1 MLLAARKRGNNQ
13 HEKRR
18 SINMT
23 CVDDRSKANNRF
35 GKQVAITPG
44 GQDQGKILKA
54 RRDIR
59 LIETK
64 KRRINN
70 TCLQ

>member
-1 MLLAARKRGNNQ
+1 MLLAARTRGSNQ

-44 GQDQGKILKA
+44 GQDQGKFLKSTA
-54 RRDIR
+54 GY
-59 LIETK
+59 
-64 KRRINN
+64 
-70 TCLQ
+70 